1 MLNSLCRMK
10 ASFSKTT
17 LFPDPDSEME
27 KPEETISGS
36 STVFGLT
43 ARKANLCFDFAKRY
57 VSAIFLYQVEGKE
70 AFQFAIRDEKRKT
83 LKFAYSLIAS
93 STPLESIRPAFI
105 SAGLGS
111 VSPQDACELE
121 MMICGTELAQK
132 NLHPIIIMRT
142 MTAFLGFSFFE
153 DTEKWL
159 LEKFPGKLKQEELII
174 PGDMAEILQEKSQS
188 AGQIALATRLAGPQ
202 LVAAALAGCP
212 QEAVSYLKAAAFDD
226 LGSVLLDAEIN
237 DARNRLSS
245 DEIADAQNAFLE
257 LLSSLH
263 EKSTGFGA
271 EEETRNSEMD
281 QALVSDVSN
290 LILELDERILK
301 TVLTSLEPKT
311 VAALIQTMKPIAHDR
326 LFSSIA
332 SNKGKK
338 ILDALESSAP
348 LSTIE
353 LTRKAQLFAQKVLSE
368 IAPRNKALGKP
379 LPLPSKVRIL
389 LTSILSRE

>member
-1 MLNSLCRMK
+1 MINSLCRIK
-10 ASFSKTT
+10 ASLSKISASPSAET
-17 LFPDPDSEME
+17 DEQEKIISE
-27 KPEETISGS
+27 S
-36 STVFGLT
+36 STIFELT
-43 ARKANLCFDFAKRY
+43 ARKANLCFEIAKRY
-57 VSAIFLYQVEGKE
+57 ISSIMLYQTEGKE
-70 AFQFAIRDEKRKT
+70 AFQTAIRDEKRRI

-111 VSPQDACELE
+111 ASPQETCEFE
-121 MMICGTELAQK
+121 MVVRGTELAQK
-132 NLHPIIIMRT
+132 NLHPIVIMKT
-142 MTAFLGFSFFE
+142 MTAFLGFSYFDE
-153 DTEKWL
+153 TEKWL
-159 LEKFPGKLKQEELII
+159 LEKFLGTQNKEELII
-174 PGDMAEILQEKSQS
+174 PGDMAEILQEKSHS

-212 QEAVSYLKAAAFDD
+212 QEAITYLKAAAFDD
-226 LGSVLLDAEIN
+226 LGSVLLDDEIN

-263 EKSTGFGA
+263 EKTTGVGA
-271 EEETRNSEMD
+271 DAENRNPDID

-301 TVLTSLEPKT
+301 TVLTSLDPKT
-311 VAALIQTMKPIAHDR
+311 IAALIQTMKPIAHDR
-326 LFSSIA
+326 LFSSLA
-332 SNKGKK
+332 SSKGKK
-338 ILDALESSAP
+338 VLDALESSIP

-353 LTRKAQLFAQKVLSE
+353 LTRKAQLFAQKILSE
-368 IAPRNKALGKP
+368 IAPKNKALGKP